1 MLSKNW
7 NQHKPSYDFL
17 IVGSGYG
24 GAISAAR
31 LATANL
37 TPKPTI
43 CVLERGREWE
53 TGSFPDSLD
62 KAIGESR
69 SPLNPLGLY
78 DFNNFRDIAVI
89 KGSGLGGTSLVNA
102 NVAIIPDEETF
113 GLSSWPASL
122 NRSALLPYYNRAAAM
137 LASTPHPQALALPKV
152 QALDRRATELGMHAF
167 ALNINVN
174 FTVDG
179 LNAHGAQQKPCTNCG
194 DCVSGCNVGAKNTL
208 AMNYLPVAA
217 ASGTEIY
224 TQNEVQW
231 IEKLAGGGWRVHGRH
246 VENAA
251 TMQPFTIDARNVI
264 VSAGSLNSTEILL
277 RSEAHGLSVSPR
289 LGSGFSGNADFF
301 GLAYN
306 GDFRTQ
312 VLGFGNHPDSP
323 LKPFAPGPT
332 IVAAVKYN
340 GQAPVAERLLIE
352 DLSFPRAYA
361 DGSRTTFAL
370 IPGEDTDAGD
380 EAAERQRI
388 LKDLTPGPPDPD
400 GAMEHTMFYLCMGY
414 DDARGTML
422 LETSALE
429 PEGRLAIEWN
439 QAGSQPVFARLN
451 EEMRRHARSQG
462 ASFIQNPL
470 WTMFN
475 SRHLITAHPLGGCP
489 VGEDYQQGAI
499 DEFGRVFSGDGA
511 VHDGLFVS
519 DGSLIPSALCAN
531 PLLTIS
537 ALAERIVERK
547 IQSLQGQAYPSAK
560 AAVAVTAIDPLEMA
574 TATEGEIEQLFQ
586 RTQTADIQILPNRG
600 SYQIDLSKRVL
611 RNDRFWK
618 GFFPR
623 GHVLNTMSSA
633 IFTGFKK
640 RFFIDHGATVGV
652 TSDTDERINAR
663 NTVEELVVTKR
674 QGDLAPG
681 RYILLRYADPP
692 WQGFYDIFR
701 TVNDNLIVGRAYI
714 GTYPNGQRLFTFPM
728 TRLYRFDDMTV
739 TDHRELYASGAVP
752 SVDDLV
758 GVWRMEAV
766 SNANHLGGIA
776 HLAFSRKPDG
786 KLESRYQLLGLLD
799 GIVTPTVLA
808 DHFQLDDFTPF
819 HDEVRRIDAD
829 FMVGKYITGLSPAIA
844 GSLPATSLGLLHVE
858 DSAGQKRIGWYYTLT
873 RESGTELPTGSFLR
887 PFLDV
892 RLPPGLGM
900 RFDEEM
906 VGSYYAGLTNA
917 DHGRAADLQLAAA
930 GSAPGVAPTDC
941 SFRLR
946 MTVRDINE
954 FVDGRMHEARPTGK
968 IRFGTFAG
976 VGPAELTIDDSRSYF
991 RYLVLNLDTGEA
1003 EMQYHLVFP
1012 GPNGRRFMFDG
1023 RKYLQRDAGAG
1034 TAARDL
1040 LQDYTTLYT
1049 RVSEEDA
1056 NGAHEIG
1063 FALLKFR
1070 TFEDLYA
1077 VGNLA
1082 AFLRS
1087 FAVTGTDDAT
1097 LRLQAQM
1104 RFIAFTSQFVIRE
1117 YDPLNV

>member
-1 MLSKNW
+1 MLSKTW
-7 NQHKPSYDFL
+7 NQHKPTYDFV

-37 TPKPTI
+37 NPKPTI

-53 TGSFPDSLD
+53 VGQFPDALD
-62 KAIGESR
+62 QAITEYR

-78 DFNNFRDIAVI
+78 DLYNFNDIAVI

-113 GLSSWPASL
+113 GLSSWPSTL
-122 NRSALLPYYNRAAAM
+122 NRTTLLPFYDRAAQM
-137 LASTPHPQALALPKV
+137 LASTPHPRAMALPKV
-152 QALDRRATELGMHAF
+152 QALDRRAAELGMHAF

-179 LNAHGAQQKPCTNCG
+179 TNAHGVPQKPCIDCG

-217 ASGTEIY
+217 ANGAEIY

-231 IEKLAGGGWRVHGRH
+231 IEKLAAGGWRVHGRH
-246 VENAA
+246 VENAITSQA
-251 TMQPFTIDARNVI
+251 FTIEAQNVI

-277 RSEAHGLSVSPR
+277 RSEMHGLSVSPR
-289 LGSGFSGNADFF
+289 LGSGFSGNGDFF

-312 VLGFGNHPDSP
+312 VLGFGNHPNSP

-340 GQAPVAERLLIE
+340 GGAPVTERMLIE
-352 DLSFPRAYA
+352 DLSFPRCYA

-370 IPGEDTDAGD
+370 IRGDDTDVGD
-380 EAAERQRI
+380 EAAERQRV
-388 LKDLTPGPPDPD
+388 LKDLALGPADPD

-422 LETSALE
+422 LQTSPLE
-429 PEGRLAIEWN
+429 PEGHLSIEWN
-439 QAGSQPVFARLN
+439 QAGAQPVFARLN
-451 EEMRRHARSQG
+451 EELRRHARSQG

-475 SRHLITAHPLGGCP
+475 TKHLITAHPLGGCP
-489 VGEDYQQGAI
+489 VGEDYQQGAV

-511 VHDGLFVS
+511 VHDGLFVC
-519 DGSLIPSALCAN
+519 DGSLIPSALAAN

-537 ALAERIVERK
+537 ALAERSIERR
-547 IQSLQGQAYPSAK
+547 IQSLQGQAYPAPK
-560 AAVAVTAIDPLEMA
+560 KAVAVTTVDPLEA
-574 TATEGEIEQLFQ
+574 AHATEGEMERLFQ
-586 RTQTADIQILPNRG
+586 RTPTADIHVLPNSG
-600 SYQIDLSKRVL
+600 NHQLDIAKRLV

-623 GHVLNTMSSA
+623 GHVLNTLSSG

-640 RFFIDHGATVGV
+640 RFFVDHGATVGV

-663 NTVEELVVTKR
+663 NTIEEIVLTKR
-674 QGDLAPG
+674 EGDLAPG
-681 RYILLRYADPP
+681 RYILLRYVDPP

-701 TVNDNLIVGRAYI
+701 TVNDNLIVGRAYM
-714 GTYPNGQRLFTFPM
+714 GTYPHGQRLFTFPM

-739 TDHRELYASGAVP
+739 ADHRELYATGSVP
-752 SVDDLV
+752 SVDQLA
-758 GVWRMEAV
+758 GVWQMETV
-766 SNANHLGGIA
+766 SNANHLSNVA
-776 HLAFSRKPDG
+776 HLAFEKKPDG
-786 KLESRYQLLGLLD
+786 TLESRYQLFSFLD
-799 GIVTPTVLA
+799 GIVTPTFLA

-819 HDEVRRIDAD
+819 HDEIRRIDKD
-829 FMVGKYITGLSPAIA
+829 FMVGKYITPLTPAVA
-844 GSLPATSLGLLHVE
+844 AALPAMSLGLLHVE
-858 DSAGQKRIGWYYTLT
+858 EVAGQKRVGWYYTLT
-873 RESGTELPTGSFLR
+873 REGGAELPNGSLLG
-887 PFLDV
+887 PYLDV

-900 RFDEEM
+900 TFDEEM
-906 VGSYYAGLTNA
+906 VGSYYEGLTSGNQ
-917 DHGRAADLQLAAA
+917 GRLADLDLATAA
-930 GSAPGVAPTDC
+930 KAPGTTRTDC

-946 MTVRDINE
+946 MTVDDVNE
-954 FVDGRMHEARPTGK
+954 FVDGRMHEARPAGT
-968 IRFGTFAG
+968 IRFGSFAG
-976 VGPAELTIDDSRSYF
+976 AGPAEFTIDGSHSYF
-991 RYLVLNLDTGEA
+991 RYLVVNRDTGEA
-1003 EMQYHLVFP
+1003 EMQYHLAFTA
-1012 GPNGRRFMFDG
+1012 NGRRIMLDG
-1023 RKYLQRDAGAG
+1023 RKYMERSAGQGAVVRD
-1034 TAARDL
+1034 TVE
-1040 LQDYTTLYT
+1040 DYTTLYS
-1049 RVSEEDA
+1049 RVSEQDA
-1056 NGAHEIG
+1056 NGTHDIG

-1070 TFEDLYA
+1070 TFEDLQA

-1087 FAVTGTDDAT
+1087 FRVTGTDDAT

-1104 RFIAFTSQFVIRE
+1104 RFIAFTSQFVVRE